1 MKSPKKIS
9 FIISLF
15 LIVSCSDS
23 LDFNQFEDYV
33 PKSKYTTPLI
43 YFTVFPAQF
52 FDSTRTI
59 QQNSIS
65 DSAVIS
71 DFDDFQDNLIRGR
84 VVKIVLNAELRNAFD
99 RDVIVQI
106 EFLDE
111 NAVIYSF
118 RPIIVTNNHRNFL
131 PFEEEII
138 IASNSNV
145 LNTAQIRV
153 TVTLENIDIQMN
165 PNDMS
170 EFEFKSAITLF
181 LESNL

>member
-1 MKSPKKIS
+1 MKSSKKIS
-9 FIISLF
+9 FILSLF

-23 LDFNQFEDYV
+23 LDFNQLEDYV
-33 PKSKYTTPLI
+33 IKSKQTAPLI
-43 YFTVFPAQF
+43 YFTAVPAQF
-52 FDSTRTI
+52 FDTTRTI

-71 DFDDFQDNLIRGR
+71 DFNDFQNNLIRGR

-99 RDVIVQI
+99 RDVVVQI
-106 EFLDE
+106 EFLDK
-111 NAVIYSF
+111 NIVIYSF
-118 RPIIVTNNHRNFL
+118 KPIIVSNNHKNFL

-138 IASNSNV
+138 VASNSNV

-153 TVTLENIDIQMN
+153 TVALKNIGIQRN
-165 PNDMS
+165 PNDIN
-170 EFEFKSAITLF
+170 EFEFKSAITLY